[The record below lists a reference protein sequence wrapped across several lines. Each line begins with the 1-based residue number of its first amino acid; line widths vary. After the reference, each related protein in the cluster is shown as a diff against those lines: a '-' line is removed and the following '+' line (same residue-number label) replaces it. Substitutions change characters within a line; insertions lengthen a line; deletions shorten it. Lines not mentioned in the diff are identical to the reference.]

1 MQYEK
6 DVGSILKSLN
16 LTFLIVMIYNQ
27 TLRGKFENLFKKAM
41 NKSKN
46 HRNKGYNELD
56 EEIEE

>member
-16 LTFLIVMIYNQ
+16 LIFLIVMIYNQ

-41 NKSKN
+41 KKSKN
-46 HRNKGYNELD
+46 HRHKGYNELD